1 MWFSCLFILLHQE
14 IQVTFTSTFA
24 EKNIRKHEDCDN
36 IIEGVTIH
44 WELNGLSQD
53 DPKLIEKIKTKVLWK
68 PSTNSDVFGEQ
79 KSGSGRVRGL
89 LFGVGSGSGITMS
102 GSSPSGFGSPNT
114 SLYTV

>member
-79 KSGSGRVRGL
+79 KSGSGLGFPFRVRFRDQH
-89 LFGVGSGSGITMS
+89 FGDVRLGV
-102 GSSPSGFGSPNT
+102 SGFFR
-114 SLYTV
+114 